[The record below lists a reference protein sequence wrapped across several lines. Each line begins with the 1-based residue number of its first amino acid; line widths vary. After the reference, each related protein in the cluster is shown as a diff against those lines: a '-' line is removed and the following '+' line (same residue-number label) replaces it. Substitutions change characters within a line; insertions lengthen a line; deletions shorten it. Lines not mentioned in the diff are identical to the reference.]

1 MHSRRP
7 SARVGLLVMAAALV
21 AMLVATSSAGAASFS
36 GGSVKLEFKIKS
48 AKQSNKGGTAAKNTF
63 PFAENAGQATMNS
76 QASGNLNIGSKNTSV
91 TLKRGSKTIV
101 LQSMVQKLKSGK
113 GVLAAKIK
121 GKGKLIDFFDQASS
135 NRVKANSTFTQLS
148 MSSSKMTLTKAGAAA
163 LNKAFGLKGTAVYK
177 AKAAAGTASFTA
189 NRSLTITGGD
199 TRTVYDQAFV
209 NELRKC
215 DISLS
220 AVDPATAIPAGGD
233 APEGGVT
240 LPINSQAGGTLNAQT
255 LVGQVNHLGGT
266 RLSRPGPGQPGNTT
280 GKAAYDSPLNNFV
293 FGLQGGA
300 LHTLTATI
308 VNANNLS
315 TNIGSVTGTPVATLT
330 DGPGSVALSGELLL
344 SDAASGTLSQNAP
357 PLGADCPIPAGS
369 KIGAITMDARVG

>member
-1 MHSRRP
+1 
-7 SARVGLLVMAAALV
+7 MATALI

-36 GGSVKLEFKIKS
+36 GGTAKLDFKGLKS

-63 PFAENAGQATMNS
+63 AFAENAGTATMNA
-76 QASGNLNIGSKNTSV
+76 QASGNLNIGSKNTAI
-91 TLKRGSKTIV
+91 TLTRGGKSIV
-101 LQSMVQKLKSGK
+101 LQSLVQKLKSGK
-113 GVLAAKIK
+113 GVLSAKIK

-135 NRVKANSTFTQLS
+135 NRVSANADFTQLS
-148 MSSSKMTLTKAGAAA
+148 MASSKMKLTKAGAAA

-189 NRSLTITGGD
+189 NRSLTVTGGS
-199 TRTVYDQAFV
+199 TRTVYDQKFV
-209 NELRKC
+209 NDLRACNIELGP
-215 DISLS
+215 
-220 AVDPATAIPAGGD
+220 VDPATAIPKDPAS
-233 APEGGVT
+233 APEGGVQ

-266 RLSRPGPGQPGNTT
+266 RLDRPAPGQPGNTT
-280 GKAAYDSPLNNFV
+280 GKAEYHSPLSNFV

-315 TNIGSVTGTPVATLT
+315 TNIGSVTGTPTKTLT
-330 DGPGSVALSGELLL
+330 DGPGKVALTGELLL
-344 SDAASGTLSQNAP
+344 SEAASGTLSQKAP
-357 PLGADCPIPAGS
+357 PLGADCPIPPGS
-369 KIGAITMDARVG
+369 KIGSIVMDADVG